1 MAKDRTKKTTFEKTL
16 SVFAW
21 FFFSIAII
29 TALLSVFS
37 SLSSEKNGKEIFGY
51 KMLIVAS
58 DSMSKSA
65 LSQNESVHFDA
76 GDLIIAK
83 TTKDNTKFKVGDVI
97 TFVSYNPDSYGKTL
111 THKIREVNYTAAG
124 KLIGYT
130 TYGIN
135 TGVSDK
141 ALVSPDSIIG
151 EYSGK
156 IPKLGHVFAYL
167 KTPAGYYLSI
177 LIPTILLIIF
187 FSINV
192 GKYFGIKE
200 GLKENQYVKEYEG
213 LLERVVVLEA
223 LIKGKTNNEV
233 ELTETPSKIV
243 LTSEETTK
251 LNIKGNNISFAERL
265 LGLDQS
271 VQDYFNTIHNQLI
284 SYKKV
289 NDRVSFKCVSYRH
302 GRKLLAKMTVRG
314 KTLKL
319 HLALDVDKFN
329 KNVFFQKN
337 MSNVKAYE
345 EVPFTVKVKSSR
357 AEKNAVKLV
366 EALMEENAVMKK
378 QNYADINQLETLK
391 KK

>member
-1 MAKDRTKKTTFEKTL
+1 MAKDRIKKTTFEKTL

-76 GDLIIAK
+76 GDLIIVK

-156 IPKLGHVFAYL
+156 IPKLGNVFAYL

-177 LIPTILLIIF
+177 LTPAILLIIF

-213 LLERVVVLEA
+213 LSE
-223 LIKGKTNNEV
+223 
-233 ELTETPSKIV
+233 IV
-243 LTSEETTK
+243 LTSEEPTK
-251 LNIKGNNISFAERL
+251 LNIKGNKISFAERL

-329 KNVFFQKN
+329 KNVFFQKD
-337 MSNVKAYE
+337 MSSVKAYE
-345 EVPFTVKVKSSR
+345 EVPFAVKIRSDRACNNATKLVDSL
-357 AEKNAVKLV
+357 AEKFELVKNPKFEPV
-366 EALMEENAVMKK
+366 DPIKEIKEKK
-378 QNYADINQLETLK
+378 ED
-391 KK
+391 